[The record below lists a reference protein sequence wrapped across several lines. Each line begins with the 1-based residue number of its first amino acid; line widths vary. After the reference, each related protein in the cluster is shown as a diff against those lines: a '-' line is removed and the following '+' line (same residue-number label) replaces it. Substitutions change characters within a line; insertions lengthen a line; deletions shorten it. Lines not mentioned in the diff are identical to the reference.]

1 VTDVSPPHQETRI
14 HIEVR
19 KPTMTTATTTT
30 VGSYLAT
37 RLVQLGVTHLFGLPG
52 DYNLTLLD
60 ELLAVEGIDW
70 SGSTNE
76 LNAAYTADG
85 YARAG
90 RRPGAVVTT
99 HGVGE
104 LSAINGIAGSYA
116 EDVPVVHLVGMPS
129 RAAMD
134 RGAPLHHTLLD
145 GDFLRFARMSR
156 EVTAAQA
163 ILDRQTAAQ
172 EIDRVLLVALNTSKP
187 VYLGVPLDVANAP
200 VLSQPLRIPLRS
212 AGSEPAAVEEFRRAL
227 EVRFAGEKG
236 ITVLA
241 GPRIHRR
248 GLETLVAGLA
258 GLPGVRVASQP
269 GSNALLD
276 EDHPASLGTYFGAAT
291 RSDEAR
297 EAIDNASLLVM
308 AGTVESDFTTGSFTH
323 SYDSAVAVELTVD
336 HARIGRAVYHGVR
349 LEDSLQVLHEL
360 VSNSEFADAS
370 VVALRAPGS
379 APGGNLDEPLNHERF
394 WARVQDWLPTST
406 TVAAEIGTAF
416 YGALDLRLPPES
428 DLLGQPVWS
437 SIGFTLPAVLG
448 AALARPDRRPVLFIG
463 DGAAQLTVQ
472 ELGTFYARGIRPVV
486 FVLNNHGYT
495 VERLLQN
502 PKADY
507 QDIVPWNWTEVPAA
521 LGGTDVCTAKV
532 RTARELRD
540 ALQGASDPEHAW
552 LIEVMLPR
560 MDVPRLLVQFARG
573 KRATNATQTP
583 RTDRQVGGGSLNG
596 NGMLPLVV
604 T

>member
-1 VTDVSPPHQETRI
+1 
-14 HIEVR
+14 
-19 KPTMTTATTTT
+19 MTTATTTTT

-60 ELLAVEGIDW
+60 EMLAVEGIAW

-85 YARAG
+85 YARVG
-90 RRPGAVVTT
+90 RRPGALVTA

-116 EDVPVVHLVGMPS
+116 EDVPVVHIVGMPS
-129 RAAMD
+129 RAAME

-145 GDFLRFARMSR
+145 GDFLRFERMSR

-163 ILDRQTAAQ
+163 VLDPRTAAQ
-172 EIDRVLLVALNTSKP
+172 EIDRILLIALNTSKP

-200 VLSQPLRIPLRS
+200 VLSEPLRIPLRCM
-212 AGSEPAAVEEFRRAL
+212 GSEPAAVEEFRKAL
-227 EVRFAGEKG
+227 ERRFAGEKG
-236 ITVLA
+236 ITMLA
-241 GPRIHRR
+241 GQRIHRR
-248 GLETLVAGLA
+248 GLETMVAELA

-276 EDHPASLGTYFGAAT
+276 EDHPASLGTYLGAAT

-323 SYDSAVAVELTVD
+323 RYDSALAVELAVD
-336 HARIGRAVYHGVR
+336 HARIGPAVYPGVR
-349 LEDSLQVLHEL
+349 LEDSLQVLHQL
-360 VSNSEFADAS
+360 VNTSQFADAGA
-370 VVALRAPGS
+370 VALRAPAS
-379 APGGNLDEPLNHERF
+379 VPAGNLDEPLNHERF
-394 WARVQDWLPTST
+394 WARVQDWLPAST

-472 ELGTFYARGIRPVV
+472 ELGTFYARGIRAVV
-486 FVLNNHGYT
+486 FVLNNDGYT
-495 VERLLQN
+495 VERLLQS

-507 QDIVPWNWTEVPAA
+507 QDIVAWNWTELPAA
-521 LGGTDVCTAKV
+521 LGGTDVRTAKV
-532 RTARELRD
+532 RTVGELAD
-540 ALQGASDPEHAW
+540 ALQGASAPEHAW

-560 MDVPRLLVQFARG
+560 MDVPRLLVELARG
-573 KRATNATQTP
+573 KRATHSTASK
-583 RTDRQVGGGSLNG
+583 D
-596 NGMLPLVV
+596 
-604 T
+604 

>member
-1 VTDVSPPHQETRI
+1 
-14 HIEVR
+14 
-19 KPTMTTATTTT
+19 MTTATTTTT

-52 DYNLTLLD
+52 DFNLTLLD

-85 YARAG
+85 YARAA
-90 RRPGAVVTT
+90 RRPGALVTA

-104 LSAINGIAGSYA
+104 LSAMNGIAGSYA
-116 EDVPVVHLVGMPS
+116 EDVPVVHIVGMPS
-129 RAAMD
+129 RAAIE
-134 RGAPLHHTLLD
+134 RRSPLHHTLLD
-145 GDFLRFARMSR
+145 GDFLRFQRMFR

-163 ILDRQTAAQ
+163 VLDPGTAAQ
-172 EIDRVLLVALNTSKP
+172 EIDRVLLTALNTSKP
-187 VYLGVPLDVANAP
+187 VYLGVPMDVANAP
-200 VLSQPLRIPLRS
+200 VLGEPLRIPLRCM
-212 AGSEPAAVEEFRRAL
+212 GSEPAAVEKFRKAL
-227 EVRFAGEKG
+227 ERRFVSEKG
-236 ITVLA
+236 LTMLA

-248 GLETLVAGLA
+248 GLESTVAELA

-276 EDHPASLGTYFGAAT
+276 DDHPASLGTYFGAAT

-323 SYDSAVAVELTVD
+323 RYDSALAVELTVD
-336 HARIGRAVYHGVR
+336 HARIGPVVYPGVR
-349 LEDSLQVLHEL
+349 LEDSLRVLHQL
-360 VSNSEFADAS
+360 VSKSQYADAS
-370 VVALRAPGS
+370 AVARTAPTS
-379 APGGNLDEPLNHERF
+379 VPAGNLDEPLNHKRF
-394 WARVQDWLPTST
+394 WAGVQDWLPPST
-406 TVAAEIGTAF
+406 TVAAEIGTAL
-416 YGALDLRLPPES
+416 YGALDLRLPPDS
-428 DLLGQPVWS
+428 DLLDQPVWS

-463 DGAAQLTVQ
+463 DGSAQLTVQ
-472 ELGTFYARGIRPVV
+472 ELGTFNARGIRPVV
-486 FVLNNHGYT
+486 FVLNNDGYT
-495 VERLLQN
+495 VERILQS

-507 QDIVPWNWTEVPAA
+507 HDIVQWNWTQLPAA
-521 LGGTDVCTAKV
+521 LGGTDVRTAKV
-532 RTARELRD
+532 RTVRELRD

-560 MDVPRLLVQFARG
+560 LDVPRLLVQLARG
-573 KRATNATQTP
+573 KSTNE
-583 RTDRQVGGGSLNG
+583 
-596 NGMLPLVV
+596 
-604 T
+604 